1 MGSHPS
7 STPSEPWD
15 LRELRT
21 SLSVPPFPHLE
32 NGDGVSNYLMG
43 RWIGLHENTGK
54 VLAFCLI
61 SSPSQP
67 GVGNGNPLQY
77 SCLGN
82 PMDRGAW
89 RATVHRGTK
98 TRTRLKRLSTHAH
111 TAVSTMG
118 KGLCLLSGHLPHQRG
133 HGTAGAVLFVMASS
147 AQDSRDIE

>member
-21 SLSVPPFPHLE
+21 SLSVPLFPHLE

-43 RWIGLHENTGK
+43 RWMGLHENTGK

-77 SCLGN
+77 PCLGN

-89 RATVHRGTK
+89 QATVHRSAK
-98 TRTRLKRLSTHAH
+98 TRTRLKRLSMHAH
-111 TAVSTMG
+111 TAVITTG

-133 HGTAGAVLFVMASS
+133 HRTAGAVSFVMASG
-147 AQDSRDIE
+147 AQHSRDIG